1 MNKDATRLFSR
12 LILSDKPVR
21 VKLLGDSITHGV
33 GGTGWKQNG
42 EHIVDDFYR
51 SPDSFCWAKLFKDYL
66 EGHYNCTVV
75 NNGCTGTRVEF
86 ITEHFDELVD
96 DEDDLVLCTIGT
108 NNRHHR
114 YEWGE
119 CPTREAHMRL
129 TYERMVALYQKFA
142 QKGKDVVFV
151 ANIPAGLPSERDGT
165 EYRRLLHMNDIQDL
179 WIKASLEN
187 DFPLI
192 CLYTKFR
199 NYCQYTG
206 TDLNSLLDDT
216 LHPNDRGYE
225 IMFSLLMEELGL
237 TEALPTL

>member
-1 MNKDATRLFSR
+1 MNKDAAKLFSR
-12 LILSDKPVR
+12 LISSDKPIR

-66 EGHYNCTVV
+66 ESHYNCTVV
-75 NNGCTGTRVEF
+75 NNACTGTRVEF

-114 YEWGE
+114 YDWGA
-119 CPTREAHMRL
+119 CPTREEYLQL
-129 TYERMVALYQKFA
+129 TYERMVALYQKFT
-142 QKGKDVVFV
+142 QRGKAVVFV
-151 ANIPAGLPSERDGT
+151 ANIPAGAPSERGT
-165 EYRRLLHMNDIQDL
+165 SEYCRLLHMNDIQDL
-179 WIKASLEN
+179 WIKASLTY

-192 CLYTKFR
+192 CLYTKFQ
-199 NYCQYTG
+199 NYCRYTG
-206 TDLNSLLDDT
+206 TDFNDLLADT

-225 IMFSLLMEELGL
+225 VIFSLLMEELGL
-237 TEALPTL
+237 TESMV